1 MRNWKYT
8 QSKLLECLFPTSF
21 LRYFKSYQHLSLMFR
36 YVRAN
41 CIHIFLVSAMSVAWT
56 VDLPIDVPSV
66 VVSSRIVVVSRS
78 GSSMSGVVMHEVAIR
93 TRRET
98 MTDFILKY
106 RRIGM

>member
-1 MRNWKYT
+1 
-8 QSKLLECLFPTSF
+8 
-21 LRYFKSYQHLSLMFR
+21 
-36 YVRAN
+36 
-41 CIHIFLVSAMSVAWT
+41 MSVAWT

-106 RRIGM
+106 R